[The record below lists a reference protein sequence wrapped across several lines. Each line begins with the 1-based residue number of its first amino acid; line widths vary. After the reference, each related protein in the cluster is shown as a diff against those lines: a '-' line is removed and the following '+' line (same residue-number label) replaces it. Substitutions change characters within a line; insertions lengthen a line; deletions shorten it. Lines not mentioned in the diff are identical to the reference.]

1 MERELLQ
8 LLGLHSELFQLLGLH
23 RGVKAEAIT
32 KKSVPTVPADEG
44 VSTMM
49 CQLLKQQSA
58 PDIDID
64 IFRGNSID
72 FHYFMTVFNEIA
84 EMKVDDPRRKLTQL
98 INYTTGDA

>member
-49 CQLLKQQSA
+49 C
-58 PDIDID
+58 
-64 IFRGNSID
+64 
-72 FHYFMTVFNEIA
+72 
-84 EMKVDDPRRKLTQL
+84 
-98 INYTTGDA
+98 